1 MEFCFLR
8 IVYLL
13 RSGCLFVKM
22 KVFPIFKFGELQI
35 ISHKKS
41 LSRGRQTN

>member
-22 KVFPIFKFGELQI
+22 KVF
-35 ISHKKS
+35 ISHKKR
-41 LSRGRQTN
+41 LSREGDKLIKS